1 MTQKKLKSK
10 ALRYSSFSALREVL
24 AQIDEPAPRGKEAVT
39 IGTAIHAEYARK
51 LECDELVAHMTNW
64 ERKKFAEA
72 GGPGRAEH
80 NPETIR
86 QFLALV
92 KETRRQ
98 K

>member
-1 MTQKKLKSK
+1 MKKLKSK
-10 ALRYSSFSALREVL
+10 VLRCSSFSALREVL
-24 AQIDEPAPRGKEAVT
+24 AQIDEPTGAGLKPLDYDSGITEEWKK
-39 IGTAIHAEYARK
+39 K

-92 KETRRQ
+92 KETRRP
-98 K
+98 KP